1 MKTMMSLLTATASI
15 VIAAPASAA
24 VYFVNQSIGSI
35 SVIGSVT
42 TNDNIG
48 SLQTGD
54 ITDFSLK
61 LTSAANTVTLNSAN
75 AFFVTG
81 GEGLVASSEALT
93 FNFSNSA
100 NSFFYFFDG
109 VANFVCGA
117 SGEQGGCTGVNNT
130 LEATVDPTFVSIP
143 KFGSYTFATAGAV
156 PETAT
161 WGMMIAGFGMMGA
174 AMRSRRPSTKVSFA

>member
-1 MKTMMSLLTATASI
+1 MKNMMTLLAATASI
-15 VIAAPASAA
+15 FIAAPANAA
-24 VYFVNQSIGSI
+24 VYFVNQSVGSI
-35 SVIGSVT
+35 SVLGSIT
-42 TNDNIG
+42 TNDTIG

-61 LTSAANTVTLNSAN
+61 LTSTPNTVTLNSAN

-81 GEGLVASSEALT
+81 GEGLVASSEDLT
-93 FNFSNSA
+93 FNFSNSE

-174 AMRSRRPSTKVSFA
+174 AMRSRRRSTKVSFA